1 MNIIIAINFI
11 FKRISLL
18 QLRLFSYGDLFA
30 EFENQS
36 STSMWALK
44 ASSISKIY
52 IHYKV
57 VAQFHINYHTA
68 TFQNS
73 DLLFNC
79 VCIFWFISDLQY
91 ITNHVYISNKSECW
105 LMEVLQT
112 KCYIFWFIGLLWL
125 FDGWWCFT
133 NQNLIF

>member
-91 ITNHVYISNKSECW
+91 ITNHVYIRMLIDGSIVDEMLYILIYWFIMSIWW
-105 LMEVLQT
+105 LMML
-112 KCYIFWFIGLLWL
+112 Y
-125 FDGWWCFT
+125 
-133 NQNLIF
+133 